1 MLVIYLVMNR
11 IKEILKLQGRSQA
24 WLAERIG
31 KSYVVTKNYCNNK
44 TQPKISVLRKIA
56 DVLNVDIREL
66 LQESLGPELL
76 TLLTRKL
83 SSHRRNL
90 RAGSKLKRLSKLR
103 FGRNFS
109 QSARHQPIDS
119 ILRINSLKHWK
130 SVALERF
137 SCF

>member
-1 MLVIYLVMNR
+1 MNR

-56 DVLNVDIREL
+56 DVLDVDIREL
-66 LQESLGPELL
+66 LKESIGPELL
-76 TLLTRKL
+76 TLLTKKL

-90 RAGSKLKRLSKLR
+90 RSGSKLKRLSKARL
-103 FGRNFS
+103 GRKWS
-109 QSARHQPIDS
+109 QSIRHQSIAY
-119 ILRINSLKHWK
+119 ILRINSLNHWK
-130 SVALERF
+130 SVASGRF